1 MKPSRDEAPDGAA
14 GRWAGFEDVP
24 TVVTVRVG
32 ETRCSLAK
40 LSELAPGEVL
50 PLDRPVGA
58 PFDLFANGVRIGGVQ
73 PVAAGEGIGIKLV
86 DAAQGDG
93 DARD

>member
-1 MKPSRDEAPDGAA
+1 MKPSKDEAPDGAA

-24 TVVTVRVG
+24 AVVTVRVG
-32 ETRCSLAK
+32 GARFSLAR

-50 PLDRPVGA
+50 ALDRPVGA
-58 PFDLFANGVRIGGVQ
+58 PFDLFANGVRVAGVQ

-86 DAAQGDG
+86 DASEGDG